1 VPITLPV
8 EARGDNRSFDR
19 VADSAERRFSRA
31 GQDSGKAWAKG
42 LEDSLAKA
50 DPKSVDKWV
59 RAYDKVAD
67 AAGKVAVEE
76 SKLADMR
83 ARGASDSR
91 LIAQSE
97 ALERARRSESRATR
111 DAGKAYADLTAEGR
125 NLFSTLGNLTSGTR
139 LGGLVSDT
147 EMLAARFG
155 GVGIAVGGAITA
167 VAGLALGIGAAAT
180 KLYEMGSR
188 WDETADR
195 ITARTGKVGAELDAM
210 MDSVANV
217 ALNSSSSIGQIGDVL
232 GRVSSSIG
240 ATGPDLENLTAYIS
254 DLNDMTGE
262 QTNIKQLGMLFRV
275 FKIDAEQQI
284 PVLNQLY
291 TSFTETQTPINDLI
305 DTLVKAGPRF
315 QQYGLDLGQTVSV
328 LTAFNDAGVDPAAT
342 LAGLTKGLKAAA
354 DAGKDPKQALSDV
367 IVKIKE
373 LHDAQRDTEAI
384 RIANDFFGTKNAPAF
399 LEAIE
404 SGKLG
409 VDQLNGAIQQQAI
422 DIRDTRE
429 QTDDLAEQWQ
439 RFKNFLEVDL
449 QPIATG
455 VFESFNNQLEWF
467 TESMRGTID
476 GLKSAWGWVEDNI
489 INSPVMGGNMSTGPG
504 MAPGNPLDVIA
515 PGDSG
520 SGVMGPRSPLD
531 VLAPGLGGAAVR
543 GTPGRGFPMPWT
555 LPPLTG
561 GGAVPAGRYVTASE
575 MATGNPAVSDL
586 TRGLGD
592 CSSAVEDLV
601 NLMDGMP
608 TAGREMATGNA
619 AEWLTSRGFVPG
631 YQPGAFNVGFNGHHM
646 QATLPDGTPFN
657 WGSDSSAGMRGMD
670 GSAGALDPSFTQ
682 HYYRPVRTTATLSS
696 GPANS
701 DFGPGYM
708 PAPASA
714 GATPGYDDRGNPG
727 YYVPDPR
734 QIRSATERAAD
745 VQEAIA
751 NADQRIADLKGSLIT
766 ANDQILKAQQD
777 QLGAIQKAAAVDADL
792 TASEAEKAAAANRI
806 ESAIAAVRRA
816 NEERDRIVN
825 REIPDAQ
832 KQRDRLANRDLRDAN
847 EALDDATKGRFRSAE
862 RAPQTSAS
870 RPSLAGVRS
879 GQPLGAP
886 IAGDFGLSG
895 GLPGLAENATNLLG
909 NLAFAP
915 VLGALSGVSAAADP
929 YGMTQGASGLIGLA
943 ATSGMGVGAPG
954 MGAAMPPGLGNLFG
968 GPTGAAPGPAATSVG
983 GVAPSASGGAGFGGL
998 GGLPMQALQGAAASL
1013 DMLAPGASVAANIG
1027 IQLSNRAIAQAGKA
1041 GGLLVGGL
1049 LETFLPANSQLA
1061 DPSKS
1066 WFGRIAAGVA
1076 GAKPA
1081 LPNMAGQPVNPTT
1094 APPGGAGAAPAPSGG
1109 GVTVNY
1115 TNNQATE
1122 DRAGADLTNH
1132 LTAMNAAPGM

>member
-1 VPITLPV
+1 MPM
-8 EARGDNRSFDR
+8 
-19 VADSAERRFSRA
+19 
-31 GQDSGKAWAKG
+31 
-42 LEDSLAKA
+42 
-50 DPKSVDKWV
+50 
-59 RAYDKVAD
+59 
-67 AAGKVAVEE
+67 
-76 SKLADMR
+76 DM
-83 ARGASDSR
+83 
-91 LIAQSE
+91 
-97 ALERARRSESRATR
+97 
-111 DAGKAYADLTAEGR
+111 
-125 NLFSTLGNLTSGTR
+125 GN
-139 LGGLVSDT
+139 
-147 EMLAARFG
+147 
-155 GVGIAVGGAITA
+155 
-167 VAGLALGIGAAAT
+167 IG
-180 KLYEMGSR
+180 
-188 WDETADR
+188 
-195 ITARTGKVGAELDAM
+195 
-210 MDSVANV
+210 
-217 ALNSSSSIGQIGDVL
+217 
-232 GRVSSSIG
+232 
-240 ATGPDLENLTAYIS
+240 
-254 DLNDMTGE
+254 
-262 QTNIKQLGMLFRV
+262 
-275 FKIDAEQQI
+275 
-284 PVLNQLY
+284 
-291 TSFTETQTPINDLI
+291 
-305 DTLVKAGPRF
+305 
-315 QQYGLDLGQTVSV
+315 
-328 LTAFNDAGVDPAAT
+328 
-342 LAGLTKGLKAAA
+342 
-354 DAGKDPKQALSDV
+354 
-367 IVKIKE
+367 
-373 LHDAQRDTEAI
+373 
-384 RIANDFFGTKNAPAF
+384 
-399 LEAIE
+399 
-404 SGKLG
+404 
-409 VDQLNGAIQQQAI
+409 
-422 DIRDTRE
+422 
-429 QTDDLAEQWQ
+429 
-439 RFKNFLEVDL
+439 
-449 QPIATG
+449 
-455 VFESFNNQLEWF
+455 
-467 TESMRGTID
+467 
-476 GLKSAWGWVEDNI
+476 
-489 INSPVMGGNMSTGPG
+489 
-504 MAPGNPLDVIA
+504 
-515 PGDSG
+515 
-520 SGVMGPRSPLD
+520 
-531 VLAPGLGGAAVR
+531 
-543 GTPGRGFPMPWT
+543 
-555 LPPLTG
+555 
-561 GGAVPAGRYVTASE
+561 
-575 MATGNPAVSDL
+575 
-586 TRGLGD
+586 
-592 CSSAVEDLV
+592 
-601 NLMDGMP
+601 
-608 TAGREMATGNA
+608 
-619 AEWLTSRGFVPG
+619 
-631 YQPGAFNVGFNGHHM
+631 
-646 QATLPDGTPFN
+646 
-657 WGSDSSAGMRGMD
+657 
-670 GSAGALDPSFTQ
+670 
-682 HYYRPVRTTATLSS
+682 
-696 GPANS
+696 
-701 DFGPGYM
+701 
-708 PAPASA
+708 A

-777 QLGAIQKAAAVDADL
+777 PLGAIQKAAAVDADL